1 MFLSL
6 ILVVG
11 DIVDKLTWEIFKETG
26 DIRYFLLNKKIRESG
41 KDENSRR
48 ERNHLK

>member
-11 DIVDKLTWEIFKETG
+11 DKMDELIWKLFKETG
-26 DIRYFLLNKKIRESG
+26 DVD
-41 KDENSRR
+41 KDEDSRR

>member
-1 MFLSL
+1 MFLFL

-11 DIVDKLTWEIFKETG
+11 DKMDELIWILFKETG
-26 DIRYFLLNKKIRESG
+26 DVRYFLLNKKIRESD
-41 KDENSRR
+41 KDEDSRR